1 MMSDRNFF
9 VKPATAAQRR
19 YETLRACYVEGLTS
33 REAAER
39 FGVSPHTVNVWRR
52 EFKAGRLGGFF
63 AEKEMGRPRIA
74 AGGAAREEI
83 VRLRKQNL
91 SIYEI
96 SFELERKGMGLT
108 GKTVGQILDEEG
120 FARLP
125 RRTAGE
131 RAMYL
136 SAALEP
142 AEPSDARL
150 FASLGRVSTGYAGL
164 FFFIPLIR
172 ELGIDEVFASAR
184 LYGSK
189 PIPQVSY
196 LLSFLAIKLLGG
208 KRLSEAT
215 ALSFDA
221 GLGVF
226 AGLNALPKSTAL
238 TSYSYRNPHA
248 AIPPMLRELS
258 RSLYSRGLVKGDLV
272 NLDFHSIPFWGEESD
287 HLEKHWVPV
296 RGKRMRS
303 VLAFFAQDLETTYLF
318 YSDGDVRNEEASDK
332 VLEFARFFRESTG
345 RYPGMLVFDAGLTT
359 MKNLRELDNL
369 GIGFLT
375 LRRRGKNLVAGVD
388 EISDWK
394 RYQLGDA
401 KRIYKNPKVHER
413 TASIKDL
420 GRVREIIVTGNG
432 REKPMFLIT
441 NDREI
446 SAKDALMAY
455 SRRWRIENSL
465 AENVDFFNLN
475 ALSSPVVV
483 KVDFDVA
490 MTLFAN
496 TLYKYLA
503 SKLRYYEHSRA
514 KTLFRNFVE
523 GRAEVSVEGDLVLVR
538 VEKRGRNPML
548 MELAEAYPD
557 VIVPW
562 WEGRRLVFDF
572 V

>member
-1 MMSDRNFF
+1 MNERDFF
-9 VKPATAAQRR
+9 LRPKSTAQRR
-19 YETLRACYVEGLTS
+19 YEALRACIVDGLTS

-39 FGVSPHTVNVWRR
+39 FGVSVHTVNVWRR
-52 EFKAGRLGGFF
+52 EFKAGRMGDFF
-63 AEKEMGRPRIA
+63 SEKEMGRPPLPA
-74 AGGAAREEI
+74 TGTARDEI

-96 SFELERKGMGLT
+96 AGQLERKGVKLT
-108 GKTVGQILDEEG
+108 GKTVAQILSEEG

-125 RRTAGE
+125 RRTSGE

-136 SAALEP
+136 SGALEP
-142 AEPSDARL
+142 AEPTDVRL
-150 FASLGRVSTGYAGL
+150 FGQMGRVPTGYAGI
-164 FFFIPLIR
+164 FFLIPLIR
-172 ELGIDEVFASAR
+172 ELGIDEIFSSAG
-184 LYGSK
+184 LYGSVR
-189 PIPQVSY
+189 IPRENY
-196 LLSFLAIKLLGG
+196 LLSYLACKLLGG
-208 KRLSEAT
+208 RRLSEAT
-215 ALSFDA
+215 ALSFDL

-226 AGLNALPKSTAL
+226 AGLNSLPKATAL
-238 TSYSYRNPHA
+238 TSYSYRNPHG
-248 AIPPMLRELS
+248 AISPMLRSLT
-258 RSLYSRGLVKGDLV
+258 RSLSERGLIAGELV

-287 HLEKHWVPV
+287 HLEEHWVPV

-303 VLAFFAQDLETTYLF
+303 VLAFFAQDLETTCLF
-318 YSDGDVRNEEASDK
+318 YSDGDVRNAEASDK
-332 VLEFARFFRESTG
+332 VLDFARFFRKSTG
-345 RYPGMLVFDAGLTT
+345 KYPKMLVFDAGLTT
-359 MKNLRELDNL
+359 MRNLRELDNL
-369 GIGFLT
+369 GIRFLT
-375 LRRRGKNLVAGVD
+375 LRRRGKNLLARVE
-388 EISDWK
+388 EITEWK
-394 RYQLGDA
+394 SYRLGDE
-401 KRIYKNPKVHER
+401 KRICKNPKVHER
-413 TASIKDL
+413 TAFIKDL
-420 GRVREIIVTGNG
+420 GEVREIIVTGNG
-432 REKPMFLIT
+432 REKPMLMIT

-446 SAKDALMAY
+446 SARDALIAY

-514 KTLFRNFVE
+514 KTLFRSFVE
-523 GRAEVSVEGDLVLVR
+523 GRAEITVSDDLVEVR

-557 VIVPW
+557 VSVPW
-562 WEGRRLVFDF
+562 WGGRHLAFQF

>member
-1 MMSDRNFF
+1 MDDQDFF
-9 VKPATAAQRR
+9 LKPKTTAQRR
-19 YETLRACYVEGLTS
+19 YEALRACYVEGITS
-33 REAAER
+33 SEAARR

-52 EFKAGRLGGFF
+52 EFRAGRLVDFF
-63 AEKEMGRPRIA
+63 AEKELGRPRRQTA
-74 AGGAAREEI
+74 GAAREEI
-83 VRLRKQNL
+83 VRLRKMNL

-96 SFELERKGMGLT
+96 SSELERKGIALT
-108 GKTVGQILDEEG
+108 GKTVAQVLDEEG

-136 SAALEP
+136 SAVAEP
-142 AEPSDARL
+142 AEPTDARL
-150 FASLGRVSTGYAGL
+150 FARVGKVPTAYAGL

-172 ELGIDEVFASAR
+172 ELGVDEVFTSAR

-189 PIPQVSY
+189 RIPRANY
-196 LLSFLAIKLLGG
+196 LLSYLALKLLGG

-226 AGLNALPKSTAL
+226 AGLNALPKATAL
-238 TSYSYRNPHA
+238 TSYSYRNPHS
-248 AIPPMLRELS
+248 AIPPMLRELL
-258 RSLYSRGLVKGDLV
+258 RSLYSRGLVKGELV

-296 RGKRMRS
+296 RGKKMRS
-303 VLAFFAQDLETTYLF
+303 VLAFFAQELETTYLF
-318 YSDGDVRNEEASDK
+318 YAGGDVRNEEASDQ
-332 VLEFARFFRESTG
+332 VLEFARFFKESTG

-359 MKNLRELDNL
+359 MENLRELDNL

-375 LRRRGKNLVAGVD
+375 LRRRGKNLVEGIE

-394 RYQLGDA
+394 RYQLTDV

-413 TASIKDL
+413 TASIKGL

-432 REKPMFLIT
+432 REKPMFMIT
-441 NDREI
+441 NNREI
-446 SAKDALMAY
+446 SAKDALIAY

-475 ALSSPVVV
+475 ALSSPVIVN
-483 KVDFDVA
+483 VDFDVA

-523 GRAEVSVEGDLVLVR
+523 GRAEVSVEEDRVRVR

-557 VIVPW
+557 VVVPW
-562 WEGRRLVFDF
+562 WDDRLLAFEF

>member
-1 MMSDRNFF
+1 MDDKDFF
-9 VKPATAAQRR
+9 LEPETTAQRR
-19 YETLRACYVEGLTS
+19 YEALRACYVEGITS
-33 REAAER
+33 SEAARR
-39 FGVSPHTVNVWRR
+39 FGVSPHTINVWRR
-52 EFKAGRLGGFF
+52 EFKAGRMVDFF
-63 AEKEMGRPRIA
+63 AEKEMGRPRRQTA
-74 AGGAAREEI
+74 GAAREEI
-83 VRLRKQNL
+83 VRLRKMNL

-96 SFELERKGMGLT
+96 SSELERRGIVLT
-108 GKTVGQILDEEG
+108 GKTVAQVLDEEG

-136 SAALEP
+136 SSIAEP
-142 AEPSDARL
+142 AEPTNARL
-150 FASLGRVSTGYAGL
+150 FARVGKVPTAYAGL
-164 FFFIPLIR
+164 FFFIPLVR
-172 ELGIDEVFASAR
+172 ELGMDQVFSSAR

-189 PIPQVSY
+189 RIPRVNY
-196 LLSFLAIKLLGG
+196 LLSYLALKLLGG

-226 AGLNALPKSTAL
+226 AGLNALPKATAL
-238 TSYSYRNPHA
+238 TSYSYRNPHS

-258 RSLYSRGLVKGDLV
+258 RSLYSRGLIKGELV

-296 RGKRMRS
+296 RGKKMKS
-303 VLAFFAQDLETTYLF
+303 VLAFFAQELETTYLF
-318 YSDGDVRNEEASDK
+318 YADGDVRNEEASDK
-332 VLEFARFFRESTG
+332 VLEFARFFKESTG

-359 MKNLRELDNL
+359 MENLRELDNL

-375 LRRRGKNLVAGVD
+375 LRRRGKSLVAGVE

-394 RYQLGDA
+394 KYQLADV

-413 TASIKDL
+413 TASIRDL

-432 REKPMFLIT
+432 REKPMFMIT
-441 NDREI
+441 NDHEI
-446 SAKDALMAY
+446 SAKDALIAY

-465 AENVDFFNLN
+465 SENVDFFNLN
-475 ALSSPVVV
+475 ALSSPVIVN
-483 KVDFDVA
+483 VDFDVA

-514 KTLFRNFVE
+514 KTLFRGFVE
-523 GRAEVSVEGDLVLVR
+523 GRAEVSVEEDRVRVR

-557 VIVPW
+557 VVVPW
-562 WEGRRLVFDF
+562 WDDRHLVFEF

>member
-1 MMSDRNFF
+1 MNERDFF
-9 VKPATAAQRR
+9 LRPQNTSHRR
-19 YETLRACYVEGLTS
+19 YEALRACILDGLTS
-33 REAAER
+33 KEAAER
-39 FGVSPHTVNVWRR
+39 FGVSVHTVNVWRR
-52 EFKAGRLGGFF
+52 EFKAGRMSDFF
-63 AEKEMGRPRIA
+63 AEKEMGRPPLPTTD
-74 AGGAAREEI
+74 AARNEI

-96 SFELERKGMGLT
+96 SGQLERKGIGLT
-108 GKTVGQILDEEG
+108 AKTVAQILTDEG

-131 RAMYL
+131 RTMYL
-136 SAALEP
+136 SGAIEQ
-142 AEPSDARL
+142 AEPTDVRL
-150 FASLGRVSTGYAGL
+150 FGSVGRVPTSYAGL
-164 FFFIPLIR
+164 FFFVPLIA
-172 ELGIDEVFASAR
+172 ELGIDEIFTSGR
-184 LYGSK
+184 LYGSAR
-189 PIPQVSY
+189 IPKENYLYSY
-196 LLSFLAIKLLGG
+196 LACKLLGG

-215 ALSFDA
+215 NLSFDI

-226 AGLNALPKSTAL
+226 AGLNALPKSSAL
-238 TSYSYRNPHA
+238 TSYSYRNSHT
-248 AIPPMLRELS
+248 AIAPMLRDLS
-258 RSLYSRGLVKGDLV
+258 RALGSRGLIKGDLI

-287 HLEKHWVPV
+287 HMEKHWVPV
-296 RGKRMRS
+296 RGRRMKS

-318 YSDGDVRNEEASDK
+318 YADGDVRNTEASDK
-332 VLEFARFFRESTG
+332 VLDFARFFKKSAG

-369 GIGFLT
+369 GISFLT
-375 LRRRGKNLVAGVD
+375 LRRRGKTLTA
-388 EISDWK
+388 EAAKITEWK

-401 KRIYKNPKVHER
+401 KRIYKNPRVHER
-413 TASIKDL
+413 TTFIKDL
-420 GRVREIIVTGNG
+420 GQVREIIVTGNG
-432 REKPMFLIT
+432 REKPMFMIT

-446 SAKDALMAY
+446 SAKDALIAY

-490 MTLFAN
+490 MTMFAN

-514 KTLFRNFVE
+514 KTLFRTFVE
-523 GRAEVSVEGDLVLVR
+523 GRAEVTVEDEVVHVR

-557 VIVPW
+557 VSVPW
-562 WEGRRLVFDF
+562 WGGRHLAFEF

>member
-1 MMSDRNFF
+1 MDDRDFF
-9 VKPATAAQRR
+9 LEPKTTAQRR
-19 YETLRACYVEGLTS
+19 YEALRACYVDGLTS
-33 REAAER
+33 REAAR
-39 FGVSPHTVNVWRR
+39 RLGVSPHTVNVWRR
-52 EFKAGRLGGFF
+52 EFRAGRMIDFF
-63 AEKEMGRPRIA
+63 AEKEMGRPRRQT
-74 AGGAAREEI
+74 AGGSREEI

-96 SFELERKGMGLT
+96 SSELERRGIVLT
-108 GKTVGQILDEEG
+108 GKTVGQVLDEEG

-136 SAALEP
+136 SSIAEP
-142 AEPSDARL
+142 AEPTNAGL
-150 FASLGRVSTGYAGL
+150 FARVGQVPTAYAGL
-164 FFFIPLIR
+164 FFFIPLVR
-172 ELGIDEVFASAR
+172 ELGMDQVFSSAR

-189 PIPQVSY
+189 RIPRVSY
-196 LLSFLAIKLLGG
+196 LLSYLALKLLGG

-238 TSYSYRNPHA
+238 TSYSYRNSHS
-248 AIPPMLRELS
+248 AISPMLRDLS

-296 RGKRMRS
+296 RGKKMKS
-303 VLAFFAQDLETTYLF
+303 VLAFFAQELETTYLF
-318 YSDGDVRNEEASDK
+318 YADGDIRNEEASDK
-332 VLEFARFFRESTG
+332 VLQFARFFKESTG

-359 MKNLRELDNL
+359 MENLRELDNL

-375 LRRRGKNLVAGVD
+375 LRRRGKNLVAGVE

-394 RYQLGDA
+394 RYQLADV

-420 GRVREIIVTGNG
+420 GRVREIVVTGNG
-432 REKPMFLIT
+432 REKPMFMIT
-441 NDREI
+441 NDSEI
-446 SAKDALMAY
+446 SAKDALIAY

-475 ALSSPVVV
+475 ALSSPVIVN
-483 KVDFDVA
+483 VDFDVA

-523 GRAEVSVEGDLVLVR
+523 GRAEVSVEEDRVR
-538 VEKRGRNPML
+538 VCVEKRGRNPML

-557 VIVPW
+557 VVVPW
-562 WEGRRLVFDF
+562 WDDRRLVFEF

>member
-1 MMSDRNFF
+1 MDDQDFF
-9 VKPATAAQRR
+9 LKPKTTAQRR
-19 YETLRACYVEGLTS
+19 YEALRACYVEGITS
-33 REAAER
+33 SEAARR

-52 EFKAGRLGGFF
+52 EFRAGRLVDFF
-63 AEKEMGRPRIA
+63 AEKDLGRPRRQTA
-74 AGGAAREEI
+74 GAAREEI
-83 VRLRKQNL
+83 VRLRKMNL

-96 SFELERKGMGLT
+96 SSELERRGIALT
-108 GKTVGQILDEEG
+108 GKTVAQVLDEEG

-136 SAALEP
+136 SAVAEP
-142 AEPSDARL
+142 AEPTDARL
-150 FASLGRVSTGYAGL
+150 FARVGKVPTAYAGL

-172 ELGIDEVFASAR
+172 ELGVDEVFTSAR

-189 PIPQVSY
+189 RIPRANY
-196 LLSFLAIKLLGG
+196 LLSYLALKLLGG

-226 AGLNALPKSTAL
+226 AGLNALPKATAL
-238 TSYSYRNPHA
+238 TSYSYRNPHS
-248 AIPPMLRELS
+248 AIPPMLRELL
-258 RSLYSRGLVKGDLV
+258 RSLYSRGLVEGELV

-296 RGKRMRS
+296 RGKKMRS

-318 YSDGDVRNEEASDK
+318 YAGGDVRNEEASDQ
-332 VLEFARFFRESTG
+332 VLEFARFFKESTG

-359 MKNLRELDNL
+359 MENLRELDNL

-375 LRRRGKNLVAGVD
+375 LRRRGKNLVEGIE

-394 RYQLGDA
+394 RYQLTDV

-413 TASIKDL
+413 TASIKGL

-432 REKPMFLIT
+432 REKPMFMIT
-441 NDREI
+441 NNREI
-446 SAKDALMAY
+446 SAKDALIAY

-475 ALSSPVVV
+475 ALSSPVIVN
-483 KVDFDVA
+483 VDFDVA

-523 GRAEVSVEGDLVLVR
+523 GRAEVSVEEDRVRVR

-557 VIVPW
+557 VVVPW
-562 WEGRRLVFDF
+562 WDDRLLAFEF